1 MTDQQTDRDQL
12 RALASAATPGPW
24 EADYSGENNY
34 SIKSPGTEWGD
45 GYAWVS
51 DPSNAEFIA
60 AARTAI
66 PVLLDQL
73 EQAERD
79 RDWLFRS
86 SRLAKE
92 GRIKANARAGQAE
105 ARIESLEDTAR
116 VLVRDVIT
124 AEDARDE
131 HRRGKVA
138 AEERIAEEKHLRMK
152 ATAAATKAEERIKS
166 VEDVLDTWMTY
177 CQTEQTARA
186 LSDIRHALEG

>member
-1 MTDQQTDRDQL
+1 MTDQQTDRDHL
-12 RALASAATPGPW
+12 RENAAEGG
-24 EADYSGENNY
+24 A
-34 SIKSPGTEWGD
+34 WG
-45 GYAWVS
+45 AVVLS
-51 DPSNAEFIA
+51 
-60 AARTAI
+60 
-66 PVLLDQL
+66 LLDQL

-92 GRIKANARAGQAE
+92 GRIKANARAERAE

-116 VLVRDVIT
+116 VLVREVIA

-138 AEERIAEEKHLRMK
+138 AEERIK
-152 ATAAATKAEERIKS
+152 A

-186 LSDIRHALEG
+186 LSDIRRALEG

>member
-1 MTDQQTDRDQL
+1 MTEQQIDRDHL
-12 RALASAATPGPW
+12 RENAAEGGPW
-24 EADYSGENNY
+24 GAVVL
-34 SIKSPGTEWGD
+34 
-45 GYAWVS
+45 A
-51 DPSNAEFIA
+51 
-60 AARTAI
+60 
-66 PVLLDQL
+66 LLDQL
-73 EQAERD
+73 EQAE
-79 RDWLFRS
+79 
-86 SRLAKE
+86 E
-92 GRIKANARAGQAE
+92 RIRHHE
-105 ARIESLEDTAR
+105 YTAR

>member
-1 MTDQQTDRDQL
+1 MTDQQTDRDHL
-12 RALASAATPGPW
+12 RENAAEGG
-24 EADYSGENNY
+24 A
-34 SIKSPGTEWGD
+34 WG
-45 GYAWVS
+45 AVVLS
-51 DPSNAEFIA
+51 
-60 AARTAI
+60 
-66 PVLLDQL
+66 LLDQL

-92 GRIKANARAGQAE
+92 GRIKANARAERAE
-105 ARIESLEDTAR
+105 ARIESLDDTAR
-116 VLVRDVIT
+116 VLVREVIA

-138 AEERIAEEKHLRMK
+138 AEA
-152 ATAAATKAEERIKS
+152 RIKT

-186 LSDIRHALEG
+186 LSDIRRALEG

>member
-1 MTDQQTDRDQL
+1 MTEQQIDRDHL
-12 RALASAATPGPW
+12 RENAAEGGPW
-24 EADYSGENNY
+24 GAVVL
-34 SIKSPGTEWGD
+34 
-45 GYAWVS
+45 A
-51 DPSNAEFIA
+51 
-60 AARTAI
+60 
-66 PVLLDQL
+66 LLDQL
-73 EQAERD
+73 EQAE
-79 RDWLFRS
+79 
-86 SRLAKE
+86 E
-92 GRIKANARAGQAE
+92 RIRHH
-105 ARIESLEDTAR
+105 EDTAR
-116 VLVRDVIT
+116 VLVKEVIA

>member
-12 RALASAATPGPW
+12 RALANAATPGPW

-92 GRIKANARAGQAE
+92 GRIKANARAERAE
-105 ARIESLEDTAR
+105 ARIRHHEDTAR
-116 VLVRDVIT
+116 VLVKEVIA

-138 AEERIAEEKHLRMK
+138 AEERIK
-152 ATAAATKAEERIKS
+152 A
-166 VEDVLDTWMTY
+166 VEDVLGQYEQENADTPDRYPTPHGDGLGP
-177 CQTEQTARA
+177 TLVAA
-186 LSDIRHALEG
+186 ADIRRALEG